1 MASLQSRI
9 SDLIT
14 AIGADYKRY
23 HGVYTVAD
31 VASITPSQSYNQYQ
45 VTALAQTLSLVNP
58 TAGNMNAGQPIIFRF
73 KDNGTGRTLSW
84 GTNYRAIGLTLP
96 TVTTANKTLYVG
108 CKWNATDGKVDVIA
122 IAVEA

>member
-9 SDLIT
+9 ADLIT
-14 AIGADYKRY
+14 ALGADFKRY
-23 HGVYTVAD
+23 HGVYTIAD
-31 VASITPSQSYNQYQ
+31 VASFTPSQSYNQYQ

-58 TAGNMNAGQPIIFRF
+58 TAGNMNAGQPIIFRI
-73 KDNGTGRTLSW
+73 KDAGVAKSLSW

-96 TVTTANKTLYVG
+96 TVTVAGKTLYIG
-108 CKWNATDGKVDVIA
+108 MKWNATDGKVDVIA